1 VLVAQ
6 GQKSLPI
13 GVEALR
19 QRPSNRPGSSG
30 ERESENDDSS
40 FPLYGGMGQGPQRG
54 VQPPPISFNR
64 SSKLQ
69 RRLANGD
76 CVRVE
81 PRRLFTDEEVQAL
94 REGIARYRAGEWEN
108 IKSASKGRR
117 LDSRSPEEIKVKF
130 RNMARTGKI

>member
-1 VLVAQ
+1 
-6 GQKSLPI
+6 
-13 GVEALR
+13 
-19 QRPSNRPGSSG
+19 
-30 ERESENDDSS
+30 
-40 FPLYGGMGQGPQRG
+40 

-94 REGIARYRAGEWEN
+94 REGIARCRVGEWEN

-117 LDSRSPEEIKVKF
+117 LDSRSPEDIKAKF
-130 RNMARTGKI
+130 RNMAEPARFECRPTPTRRPKGNVQGRIIKT